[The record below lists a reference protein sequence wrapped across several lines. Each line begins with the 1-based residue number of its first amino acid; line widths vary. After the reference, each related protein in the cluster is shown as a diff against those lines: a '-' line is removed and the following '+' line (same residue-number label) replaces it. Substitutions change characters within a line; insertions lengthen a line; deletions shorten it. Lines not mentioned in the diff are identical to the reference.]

1 MRSKI
6 FIFGIVWLAVIIV
19 SVLFPA
25 YAADRSRASGQ
36 HINLELISQHQPV
49 KSGYISHLGVRISL
63 EDDWHI
69 YWKNP
74 GDTGLPTEVKW
85 QLPDGFEVGP
95 ILWPLPSRFKLE
107 NFVNFGYD
115 GIVLF
120 PFQLVVSS
128 DVTPG
133 IYPVS
138 AKVSWLVC
146 KDLCIP
152 GDATLSAD
160 IKVGASLLL
169 TSEATVIERAI
180 EMLPREVEDNRFELT
195 VSDDKQW
202 SIDLSSVDFAID
214 SAEFFPA
221 HPDLIIY
228 QASQTVV
235 DRANSF
241 SLRGQLSTDYEKS
254 RNPFEGTLVLRNK
267 ISDDVYSF
275 DIRPSEKVVSTL
287 GPPIDSAEELES
299 VSNLWLAIGFA
310 LIGGVILNF
319 MPCVLP
325 VIAIKLMSLIGL
337 DERSKAEHFKETG
350 FFAIGVILTFG
361 LIGGILLA
369 LRSAGQQVGWGFQL
383 QDSGTVLTLVILFY
397 TLALNMSGLFEVGT
411 SLQGVG
417 GTTRSFGRLSSF
429 MSGVLVTVIA
439 TPCTAPFMG
448 AAIGFSIAQG
458 ATASMATFLALG
470 IGMAA
475 PFVII
480 SLRPSLVAWL
490 PKPGEWM
497 NTLKNLLSV
506 PLYLTVIWLIWVLGQ
521 QTSIDVVTK
530 VLFVLVFIGLSAW
543 AIGKI
548 QYRKVLRLTT
558 WRILIVV
565 SLLIAMLGLK
575 GVVSDFD
582 RVTSQSVGTAVWLP
596 WSAPKVSKDREMGRA
611 VFVDYTAA
619 WCITCQVNKRLVLD
633 DQAVI
638 AAFKK
643 NNVITYRADW
653 TSRDAEITK
662 SLSEFGR
669 SGVPVYVY
677 YPPNQKTP
685 MVLSEIL
692 SDEDIFDLFE

>member
-6 FIFGIVWLAVIIV
+6 FIFIIVWLAVVIV

-25 YAADRSRASGQ
+25 YAADRGRASGQ
-36 HINLELISQHQPV
+36 HINLELITQHQLIEPGQ
-49 KSGYISHLGVRISL
+49 SSYLGIRISL

-74 GDTGLPTEVKW
+74 GDTGLPTQVEW
-85 QLPDGFEVGP
+85 SLPEGLEVGP
-95 ILWPLPSRFKLE
+95 ILWPSPSQFRLE

-115 GIVLF
+115 QTVLF
-120 PFQLVVSS
+120 PFRLMVSS
-128 DVTPG
+128 DVVPG
-133 IYPVS
+133 TYPIS

-152 GDATLSAD
+152 GDAVLSTD
-160 IKVGASLLL
+160 IAVGTVGLL
-169 TSEATVIERAI
+169 TDEASIIERAI
-180 EMLPREVEDNRFELT
+180 DLLPQEVTDDWFGLT
-195 VSDDKQW
+195 VSEDQQW
-202 SIDLSSVDFAID
+202 SIDLSSVDFAIA

-221 HPDLIIY
+221 HPDLIKY
-228 QASQTVV
+228 QASQTLG
-235 DRANSF
+235 DGANDL
-241 SLRGQLSTDYEKS
+241 SLRGQLSTDYEESK
-254 RNPFEGTLVLRNK
+254 NAFEGTLVLKSK
-267 ISDDVYSF
+267 IGDNIASF
-275 DIRPSEKVVSTL
+275 DIRPSVRLVSTL
-287 GPPIDSAEELES
+287 GPRIDTSEGIES

-337 DERSKAEHFKETG
+337 DERSRADHYQETG
-350 FFAIGVILTFG
+350 LFALGVILTFG
-361 LIGGILLA
+361 LIGAILLV
-369 LRSAGQQVGWGFQL
+369 LRSAGEQVGWGFQL
-383 QDSGTVLTLVILFY
+383 QDSGTVLVLIVLFY
-397 TLALNMSGLFEVGT
+397 ILALNMSGLFEVGT

-417 GTTRSFGRLSSF
+417 GTSKSFGRFSSF

-458 ATASMATFLALG
+458 AMASMLTFLALG

-475 PFVII
+475 PFVLI

-521 QTSIDVVTK
+521 QTDIHVVTK
-530 VLFVLVFIGLSAW
+530 VLFVLVFVGLSAW

-548 QYRKVLRLTT
+548 QYRKVLRLAA

-565 SLLIAMLGLK
+565 SLLIAMLGLR
-575 GVVSDFD
+575 GVVTNFD
-582 RVTSQSVGTAVWLP
+582 RVTSQSVSSIVWLP
-596 WSAPKVSKDREMGRA
+596 WSSSQVSKDREMGRA

-633 DQAVI
+633 DQTII

-643 NNVITYRADW
+643 NNVTTYRADW

-662 SLSEFGR
+662 SLSDFGR

-677 YPPNQKTP
+677 YPPNQKAP
-685 MVLSEIL
+685 IVLSEIL
-692 SDEDIFDLFE
+692 GDEDIFDLFE